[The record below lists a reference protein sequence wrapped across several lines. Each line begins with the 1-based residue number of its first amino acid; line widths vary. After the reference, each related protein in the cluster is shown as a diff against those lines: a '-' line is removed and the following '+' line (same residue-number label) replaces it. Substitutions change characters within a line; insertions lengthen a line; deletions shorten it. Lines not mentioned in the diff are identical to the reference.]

1 MKTIIENKK
10 IDFLYY
16 KLDTVE
22 TGISLLG
29 PEVKSLR
36 LGKCSLNGAYI
47 SIIGGECF
55 LKNCE
60 IALYD
65 KAGEKLD
72 PKRERKLL
80 LHKSEILKL
89 DQKVKEK
96 GLTLIPSK
104 IYFKNQKV
112 KVEVCLC
119 RGKNTVDKKQTIK
132 ERDLK
137 REMEK
142 EFKSVN
148 KNR

>member
-47 SIIGGECF
+47 SIVSGECF

-60 IALYD
+60 IPLYD
-65 KAGEKLD
+65 KSGEKLD
-72 PKRERKLL
+72 VKRERKLL

-96 GLTLIPSK
+96 GLTLVPSK

-119 RGKNTVDKKQTIK
+119 RGKNTVDKKQTLK